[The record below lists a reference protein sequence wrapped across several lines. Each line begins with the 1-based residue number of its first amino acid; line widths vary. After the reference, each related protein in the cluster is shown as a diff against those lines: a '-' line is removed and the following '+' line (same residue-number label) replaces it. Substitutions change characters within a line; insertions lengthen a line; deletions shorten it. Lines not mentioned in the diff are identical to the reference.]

1 MTIGVPLSALI
12 CRQTSMPS
20 VPGSIRSSR
29 TRSGLVARNAD
40 SARSPSAT
48 NEGSKPSVRRTMP
61 SISASAGSS
70 STTSTRP
77 LDTPPWS
84 HPEWGATFRFA
95 SVAVAVRLERAFHR
109 HADVVGLVVGEGAQ
123 LDAQGVEV
131 EPSDLLVE
139 VLGQDVDPDWVVVG
153 LVEELQ
159 LRDGLVGEAV
169 GHDER
174 RVAGGVAEVE
184 QATLR
189 QHQDRVTVAED
200 PFVDLRLD
208 VVAAYAGKLR
218 EAGHVDLVVEVPDV
232 ADDRALLHPLHVGG
246 GDDVEVAGRRDED
259 VGGLDHIVEGRDLVS
274 VHRRLQRAD
283 RVDLGDDDTSALAA
297 ERLCAALA
305 DFAEA
310 EHDRHLAAEHHVG
323 CPVESVD
330 ERMPAT
336 VDVVELALGDRI

>member
-1 MTIGVPLSALI
+1 
-12 CRQTSMPS
+12 MPS

-84 HPEWGATFRFA
+84 HPKRGATFRFA
-95 SVAVAVRLERAFHR
+95 SVAVAVRLERAFDR
-109 HADVVGLVVGEGAQ
+109 HADVVGLLLGEGGQ

-139 VLGQDVDPDWVVVG
+139 VLGEDVDSDRVVVAPP
-153 LVEELQ
+153 LRLREKLH

-169 GHDER
+169 GHHER

-189 QHQDRVTVAED
+189 QHQDRVTVAEH
-200 PFVDLRLD
+200 PLVDLRLD
-208 VVAAYAGKLR
+208 VVAAYARELR
-218 EAGHVDLVVEVPDV
+218 EPGHVDLVVEVTDV

-259 VGGLDHIVEGRDLVS
+259 VGGLDHVFEGRDLVS
-274 VHRRLQRAD
+274 VHGRLQRAD
-283 RVDLGDDDTSALAA
+283 RVDLGDDDTSTLPA

-305 DFAEA
+305 DVAIA
-310 EHDRHLAAEHHVG
+310 ADDGDLAADQDVG
-323 CPVESVD
+323 GAVD
-330 ERMPAT
+330 A
-336 VDVVELALGDRI
+336 VDQ